1 MLVNSANATNKF
13 IEEEKGEALA
23 YYDEVAE
30 SKHFDAHDG
39 TRIHYSQ
46 IINLKNKKLMV
57 VLPGRTEP
65 AAKYAEMAYDLRYEG
80 YDIVIV
86 DHRGQGSSGR
96 MLENK
101 KIGHVEHFVDYVLD
115 LEEAG
120 RLISRLKKYEK
131 KVMLAHSMGT
141 IVGLLHAERNPKF
154 WDGLVL
160 GSPMLEMKTRS
171 FPSWVAVNL
180 FKVMKGVGLADGYV
194 PGGTDLEETSFES
207 NTVTH
212 CPHRYRMARYIEER
226 DPNLFVSDPSPNWVL
241 EGFKGSQE
249 ALENRHQ
256 LKMPI
261 LLLQAGLD
269 DYVMEDAQNLFSS
282 TMVNCK
288 KIRFRDS
295 YHEIF
300 QEKDS
305 IRDIAIKAVKRFLK

>member
-1 MLVNSANATNKF
+1 MNSAKTTDTF
-13 IEEEKGEALA
+13 MDEEKGEALA
-23 YYDEVAE
+23 YYDAVSV

-39 TRIHYSQ
+39 TRIHYSHIKNQ
-46 IINLKNKKLMV
+46 VNKKLMV

-65 AAKYAEMAYDLRYEG
+65 AAKYAELAYDLRFEG
-80 YDIVIV
+80 FDIVIV

-96 MLENK
+96 MLDNA

-120 RLISRLKKYEK
+120 RLISRIKKYEK
-131 KVMLAHSMGT
+131 KFMLAHSMGT
-141 IVGLLHAERNPKF
+141 IVGLLHAERNPTF
-154 WDGLVL
+154 WDGLIL
-160 GSPMLEMKTRS
+160 GSPMLEIKTRS
-171 FPSWVAVNL
+171 FPTWITKNL

-194 PGGTDLEETSFES
+194 PGGADEEVTSFES

-249 ALENRHQ
+249 ALENRNV

-261 LLLQAGLD
+261 LMFQAGFD
-269 DYVMEDAQNLFSS
+269 DYVHEDAQNLFAS

-288 KIRFRDS
+288 KVRFKDA

-300 QEKDS
+300 QEEDS
-305 IRDIAIKAVKRFLK
+305 IRDKAMKEILRFIKK